1 MMRKERKFCSR
12 NVSKVTFKK
21 NCPTVDFIMAVENFF
36 FLNFTFD
43 PSDHMFML
51 PSISQLKTEWEGH
64 KTHKLVENDM
74 VFPKKKNS
82 QCKIEMKA
90 ECKCKLIILFCSQGY
105 CGFNT
110 DFVLLV
116 LTIKMQ

>member
-1 MMRKERKFCSR
+1 MRKERKFCSR

-51 PSISQLKTEWEGH
+51 PSISQLKNGKDTKHTNWLNM
-64 KTHKLVENDM
+64 TW
-74 VFPKKKNS
+74 FSKKNS
-82 QCKIEMKA
+82 QCKI
-90 ECKCKLIILFCSQGY
+90 
-105 CGFNT
+105 
-110 DFVLLV
+110 
-116 LTIKMQ
+116 